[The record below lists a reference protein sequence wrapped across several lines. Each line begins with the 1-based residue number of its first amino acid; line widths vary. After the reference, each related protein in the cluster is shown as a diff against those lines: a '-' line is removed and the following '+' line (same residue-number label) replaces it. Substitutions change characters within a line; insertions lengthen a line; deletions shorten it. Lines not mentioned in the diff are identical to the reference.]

1 MYADDS
7 CLAVHKDPGIPVQT
21 RSNKPPWP
29 IDRSLEQYLNEAVK
43 IWTRIDQPVSGIVLF
58 YRGNGVIQP
67 NTLTVTDKTYLGIV
81 EGHPD
86 AERQTITSHLR
97 RDGRSMKAVEDQDK
111 GKRAELT
118 FTVLKR
124 FDHYTLLEIKPAT
137 GRFHQIRQQLSHIGH
152 PVKGDV
158 KYGAR
163 RKNPDRSIHLHA
175 MEYVI
180 QHKNDKPV
188 TIHDYVFPDD
198 PLWSLASQIIIQEKT
213 SAQSEIV

>member
-21 RSNKPPWP
+21 KSNKPPWP
-29 IDRSLEQYLNEAVK
+29 LDHYLEKYLNEPVR

-58 YRGNGVIQP
+58 YRGNGGIQP
-67 NTLTVTDKTYLGIV
+67 NMLSVTDKTYLGIV

-86 AERQTITSHLR
+86 EEDQTLTSHLR
-97 RDGRSMKAVEDQDK
+97 RDGRSMKAVEDPEE

-118 FTVLKR
+118 FKVLKK
-124 FDHYTLLEIKPAT
+124 FDHYTLLKIKPAT
-137 GRFHQIRQQLSHIGH
+137 GRFHQIRQQLAHIGH

-180 QHKNDKPV
+180 QHMNGNPV
-188 TIHDYVFPDD
+188 TIHDYAFPDD
-198 PLWSLASQIIIQEKT
+198 PLWSLAREFIIGKRISSQGN
-213 SAQSEIV
+213 VV